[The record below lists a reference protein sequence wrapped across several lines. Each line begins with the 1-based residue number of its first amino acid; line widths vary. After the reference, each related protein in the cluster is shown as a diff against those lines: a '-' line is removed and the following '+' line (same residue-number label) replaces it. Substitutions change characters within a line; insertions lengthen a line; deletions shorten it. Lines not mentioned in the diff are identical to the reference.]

1 MMKYQAFASRQCRRS
16 VNTSVIRK
24 SAMEHILQRI
34 HTDDQRF
41 KAVASRVKA
50 NTRSFQYKIFKVDI
64 FDLQL
69 MAICL

>member
-1 MMKYQAFASRQCRRS
+1 
-16 VNTSVIRK
+16 
-24 SAMEHILQRI
+24 MEHILQRI